1 MGINELVLKSLEDIG
16 VPVYFLHKHN
26 ANDEDTYIIF
36 NITSEDDRA
45 FTDNENEIV
54 RYRLLFK
61 IFSKGD
67 FTDTYN
73 ILVRKLKEN
82 GFMKGAA
89 SSDFNDELLL
99 YQKSVY
105 FTKILL
111 NEDVIQTSFFM

>member
-1 MGINELVLKSLEDIG
+1 MEINEIVLKVLEDID

-26 ANDEDTYIIF
+26 SNDEDTYIIF
-36 NITSEDDRA
+36 NITSESDTAFSDD
-45 FTDNENEIV
+45 ENEIIK
-54 RYRLLFK
+54 YRILFR

-73 ILVRKLKEN
+73 ILIKKLKEN
-82 GFMKGAA
+82 GFVKGAS

-105 FTKILL
+105 FTKIILE
-111 NEDVIQTSFFM
+111 EDAL